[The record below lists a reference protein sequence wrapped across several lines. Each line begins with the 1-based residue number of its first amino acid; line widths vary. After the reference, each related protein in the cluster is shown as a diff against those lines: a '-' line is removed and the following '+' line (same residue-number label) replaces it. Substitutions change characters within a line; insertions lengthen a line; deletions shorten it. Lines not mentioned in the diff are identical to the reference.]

1 MMPFLNFESAIRGRA
16 KSRFVGRRKSRGIA
30 AVEFAVVL
38 PPLLLMILVSVEV
51 ARAFAVQHSLQEAC
65 VNGCRI
71 YALGDKT
78 QQQASDMIQRSLNE
92 AGISGHSIEFVP
104 ATKAEITAEM
114 QPVTVTI
121 SVPYNQVGVGV
132 QWMLAG
138 STVTASTT
146 LPAESR

>member
-1 MMPFLNFESAIRGRA
+1 MMLNSKRISPFVRRSTTRA
-16 KSRFVGRRKSRGIA
+16 SVKRKSRGIA

-38 PPLLLMILVSVEV
+38 PPVLLLILVSVEV
-51 ARAFAVQHSLQEAC
+51 ARAFAVQHTLQETC
-65 VNGCRI
+65 MNGCRI
-71 YALGDKT
+71 YSLGDRT
-78 QQQASDMIQRSLNE
+78 QLQATDMINLSLSE
-92 AGISGHSIEFVP
+92 AGISGHSVEFVP

-121 SVPYNQVGVGV
+121 SVPYSQVGVGV

>member
-1 MMPFLNFESAIRGRA
+1 MMSFKKTKSIARRHA
-16 KSRFVGRRKSRGIA
+16 KSRFIRRRKSHGIA

-38 PPLLLMILVSVEV
+38 PPLLLLILVSVEV

-65 VNGCRI
+65 INGCRI

-78 QQQASDMIQRSLNE
+78 QQQASDMIHLSLGE
-92 AGISGHSIEFVP
+92 AGISGHSIDFVP

-121 SVPYNQVGVGV
+121 SVPYSQVGVGV

-138 STVTASTT
+138 TTVTASTT

>member
-1 MMPFLNFESAIRGRA
+1 MTLYSKRITPFVRRSTTRGSV
-16 KSRFVGRRKSRGIA
+16 KRKSRGIA

-38 PPLLLMILVSVEV
+38 PPVLLLILVSVEV
-51 ARAFAVQHSLQEAC
+51 ARAIAVQHTLQETC
-65 VNGCRI
+65 MNGCRI
-71 YALGDKT
+71 YSLGDRT
-78 QQQASDMIQRSLNE
+78 QQQATDMINLSLNE
-92 AGISGHSIEFVP
+92 AGISGHSVEFVP

-121 SVPYNQVGVGV
+121 SVPYSQVGVGV